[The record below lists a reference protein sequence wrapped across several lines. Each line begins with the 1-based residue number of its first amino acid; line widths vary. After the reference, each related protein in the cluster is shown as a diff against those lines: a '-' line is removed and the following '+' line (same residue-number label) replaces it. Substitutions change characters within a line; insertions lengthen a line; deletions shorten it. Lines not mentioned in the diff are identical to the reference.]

1 MVLDQS
7 RSSKPRPISAEVGG
21 GKVGIEAGG
30 LGLFFADELW
40 EDDLPFND
48 PIDRNPFRRFPEPVV
63 LGERSSFGD
72 CICGLV
78 APFKR
83 PKNPFDGLREVLAC
97 CCALRLSLTVR
108 LRVEPSLLLPRVLLL
123 SNLPS
128 KSLRSS

>member
-40 EDDLPFND
+40 EDDFPFND

-72 CICGLV
+72 CICGL
-78 APFKR
+78 
-83 PKNPFDGLREVLAC
+83 
-97 CCALRLSLTVR
+97 SLY
-108 LRVEPSLLLPRVLLL
+108 VLLETAL
-123 SNLPS
+123 GAWGEVGKFWSIHGRRITAPGL
-128 KSLRSS
+128 L